1 MLYISGIAITIFL
14 VFILSGKKNKSTAD
28 TILLLWLSF
37 AGLHLL
43 LYYLYITANY
53 IKFPYLLGLEIPL
66 PLVHGPFLYLYTSA
80 LTSQK
85 NSKKIQFLH
94 FTPFALALFSLL
106 PFITLSSPEK
116 IEVYR
121 QGGKGY
127 ELLVNIIFGAVIAS
141 GILYTILSLQKLA
154 RHRRVL
160 PNQFS
165 YTEKINLNWLT
176 YLIIGS
182 GIIWLLVIFSNDTY
196 IFSAVAIYLLF
207 IGYFG
212 IKQVG
217 IFTNKTPETGSETF
231 NNLVTEAGN
240 INLGT
245 TSVTDEVVAAEPDT
259 ENSKEYVKY
268 EKSKL
273 RKEEID
279 TIHLQLSELMQTGK
293 FYKNPELSLT
303 NVAQKINVHPNTLS
317 QVINTVEQKNFYD
330 YINLQR
336 INEFKRLVTLPE
348 NQKFTLLSLAFE
360 CGFNSKTSFNRNFKK
375 VTGLSPT
382 EYLTQNNIIL

>member
-53 IKFPYLLGLEIPL
+53 INFPYLLGLEIPL

-80 LTSQK
+80 LTNQK
-85 NSKKIQFLH
+85 NSKKIQLLH
-94 FTPFALALFSLL
+94 FTPFALALISLL

-127 ELLVNIIFGAVIAS
+127 ELLVTIIFGAVIAS

-217 IFTNKTPETGSETF
+217 IFTNKIPETGSATL

-240 INLGT
+240 INLGIT
-245 TSVTDEVVAAEPDT
+245 GVTDEGVAADPDT

-273 RKEEID
+273 RKEDME

-330 YINLQR
+330 YINFQR
-336 INEFKRLVTLPE
+336 VKEFERLVTLPE

-382 EYLTQNNIIL
+382 EFLTQNNIIL